1 MKYSR
6 LVPAAAFALVAWF
19 ATAQVSPTVV
29 VSLAFDSTDDLLV
42 LRNILDEA
50 VPVANQAFQYGPLSG
65 EVTRREAGST
75 YQYHGQFVFG
85 PLGKP
90 AERILFR
97 YTNTFSPPILAPGFD
112 SVRMKRTTEIVT
124 IPDGNFVIANE
135 DSYDFTLHVLTNL
148 PTEIE
153 ALFDDGFSL
162 ERLVAYPTLSSAPS
176 ALSTGGQMMVLR
188 FTNGLSVE
196 TLRISASV
204 SVAGYGPLLVQ
215 N

>member
-6 LVPAAAFALVAWF
+6 LVPAAALALIAWF

-29 VSLAFDSTDDLLV
+29 VSLAFDSTEDLLV

-65 EVTRREAGST
+65 EVTRRDTGST
-75 YQYHGQFVFG
+75 YDYHGQFVFG

-97 YTNTFSPPILAPGFD
+97 YSNTFSPPILAPGFD
-112 SVRMKRTTEIVT
+112 SVRFKRTDQIVS
-124 IPDGNFVIANE
+124 IPDGNFVIADE
-135 DSYDFTLHVLTNL
+135 DSYDFTLHVLGNL
-148 PTEIE
+148 PTEVG
-153 ALFDDGFSL
+153 ALFDDGFQL
-162 ERLVAYPTLSSAPS
+162 DRLVAYPTLSTAP
-176 ALSTGGQMMVLR
+176 AAFSTGGQMMVLR

-196 TLRISASV
+196 TLRISTSV
-204 SVAGYGPLLVQ
+204 SVTGYGPLLVQ